1 MGAERRPPGR
11 PAGVPDRGADGR
23 GDPARRRHG
32 RPAAARVQQLGAA
45 AGRTRVVA
53 RRAPA
58 PSRSCAPAPPAG
70 TCSRS
75 GPRPGGGRCGSRRC
89 PATRRTRGGR
99 PTAGASCG
107 PCRGGRTS
115 GLLVR
120 PGRRRGGA
128 PRAGRPGRRRAGVVA
143 RCAAGRRGRRDGRG
157 RPALD
162 LLVVGAGGG
171 RAQRLARHVGT
182 GRPSWSPDGTRL
194 AYVDGKGRVC
204 AIDMGTG
211 ADRTVAALGG
221 LFAREVTW
229 SPDGRRLAF
238 IAGRQ
243 RPSD

>member
-1 MGAERRPPGR
+1 M
-11 PAGVPDRGADGR
+11 VSDGR
-23 GDPARRRHG
+23 RILFTMQGRTYSSLWSVPAAGGTPRRVLADLVAAEPEWSPDARRVAVVGVTVEGDRHY
-32 RPAAARVQQLGAA
+32 
-45 AGRTRVVA
+45 
-53 RRAPA
+53 
-58 PSRSCAPAPPAG
+58 
-70 TCSRS
+70 
-75 GPRPGGGRCGSRRC
+75 
-89 PATRRTRGGR
+89 
-99 PTAGASCG
+99 
-107 PCRGGRTS
+107 
-115 GLLVR
+115 
-120 PGRRRGGA
+120 
-128 PRAGRPGRRRAGVVA
+128 
-143 RCAAGRRGRRDGRG
+143 
-157 RPALD
+157 D

-221 LFAREVTW
+221 LFAREVAW